1 MPATFALAVVIFA
14 LGVDSYIV
22 AAVLPAM
29 ADDLT
34 ESIAAVGLL
43 ASAYALPTA
52 VLAPL
57 LGPISDRY
65 GRKFSLFLG
74 LAIFA
79 AACAAC
85 IVAPTLPLLLL
96 ARAINGVGA
105 AIAMPAA
112 FAAAGDL
119 AAPGQ
124 RARAMGVLSG
134 MFPLSTLV
142 GLPIG
147 ALAAS
152 VAGWRGSFAFITLV
166 AVVAIVLVA
175 RLPAVPRVATG
186 PAGSH
191 LATLREAIRTPRAA
205 GSLLVPFLWLAGSFG
220 LFVFLAEFVHR
231 SFGVPTAQAG
241 LIYVVVGLVGVVAS
255 RGSGRV
261 VERIGARRTVLV
273 AIGGFVVAALLLP
286 VTAAALPL
294 TVAVF
299 GAWAFCTWTGVPA
312 MQFIVSSLSVN
323 VRGTLLS
330 FLTSANNLGIV
341 VGPILTGRVL
351 EAGGFAWAAPWAAF
365 LGLLALLA
373 AWRLLPDVTEAAPTD
388 LTPIEPLEA
397 VAIAIED

>member
-1 MPATFALAVVIFA
+1 
-14 LGVDSYIV
+14 
-22 AAVLPAM
+22 
-29 ADDLT
+29 
-34 ESIAAVGLL
+34 
-43 ASAYALPTA
+43 
-52 VLAPL
+52 
-57 LGPISDRY
+57 
-65 GRKFSLFLG
+65 
-74 LAIFA
+74 
-79 AACAAC
+79 
-85 IVAPTLPLLLL
+85 
-96 ARAINGVGA
+96 
-105 AIAMPAA
+105 
-112 FAAAGDL
+112 
-119 AAPGQ
+119 
-124 RARAMGVLSG
+124 
-134 MFPLSTLV
+134 
-142 GLPIG
+142 
-147 ALAAS
+147 
-152 VAGWRGSFAFITLV
+152 
-166 AVVAIVLVA
+166 
-175 RLPAVPRVATG
+175 
-186 PAGSH
+186 
-191 LATLREAIRTPRAA
+191 
-205 GSLLVPFLWLAGSFG
+205 VPFLWLAGSFG